1 MKQSST
7 RAWITAVSV
16 AAILFGVSGIVAN
29 CISLFMAQFSTTYS
43 DTVTMAQLAL
53 YFTFMTG
60 TMALCQPIARKLF
73 TLLDTRIVI
82 SAAVVLATGGF
93 YAISFYTS
101 YIGWMFSGVFIGI
114 GFSFITYLMG
124 PILIN
129 NWFKKKA
136 GTILGVVLAFSNL
149 GGAVFGTIV
158 GRMIATMGW
167 QSAMRTCALIA
178 LAIGLFFAIFG
189 LRYSPRPEKGE
200 RAYGEEAQGAAAA
213 QTAAKELKGF
223 TFGEALRTPW
233 LWMVIVAVV
242 VCFFGS
248 NFQTQAAKFATTAY
262 EFDIAKA
269 GVLSTVLMVG
279 AILGK
284 VLLGIINDKFGC
296 AMSYTIGCGAMI
308 AGILVLVMGTG
319 IGAFMGFLGAGLF
332 GFGFA
337 TMSIA
342 PPFIIKKMLGEK
354 HFAQI
359 YGYIA
364 SVGTLTSM
372 FSSNIYAGIF
382 TSTGSY
388 TGGMIAAS
396 IALAIGIVVVI
407 VGVSATKKLWN

>member
-1 MKQSST
+1 MRKSST
-7 RAWITAVSV
+7 HAWITAISV
-16 AAILFGVSGIVAN
+16 AAILFGVSGVVAN
-29 CISLFMAQFSTTYS
+29 SISLFMAQFSTVYS
-43 DTVTMAQLAL
+43 ETATMAQLAL
-53 YFTFMTG
+53 YFTCMTG

-73 TLLDTRIVI
+73 AMFDTRAVI
-82 SAAVVLATGGF
+82 SVAVLLATGGF

-101 YIGWMFSGVFIGI
+101 YAGWLVSGVVIGF

-149 GGAVFGTIV
+149 GGAVFGTVV
-158 GRMIATMGW
+158 GRMISSMGW
-167 QSAMRTCALIA
+167 QSAMRVCALIA
-178 LAIGLFFAIFG
+178 LAIGLVFAIFG
-189 LRYSPRPEKGE
+189 LRYKPRPEKGE
-200 RAYGEEAQGAAAA
+200 SAYGEEDGTAVAAQGE
-213 QTAAKELKGF
+213 AKELKGF

-233 LWMVIVAVV
+233 FWMVAVAVV
-242 VCFFGS
+242 VCFFGC
-248 NFQTQAAKFATTAY
+248 NFQTQAAKFATSAY
-262 EFDIAKA
+262 AFDIAKA

-284 VLLGIINDKFGC
+284 IFLGVINDKFGC
-296 AMSYTIGCGAMI
+296 TVCYTVGCGAMI
-308 AGILVLVMGTG
+308 AGILVLVA
-319 IGAFMGFLGAGLF
+319 GAGSGDFMGFLGAGLF

-359 YGYIA
+359 YGYVA
-364 SVGTLTSM
+364 SIGTLTSM

-382 TSTGSY
+382 TSSGSY

-396 IALAIGIVVVI
+396 IALAVGIVVVI
-407 VGVSATKKLWN
+407 AGTLATRRLWD